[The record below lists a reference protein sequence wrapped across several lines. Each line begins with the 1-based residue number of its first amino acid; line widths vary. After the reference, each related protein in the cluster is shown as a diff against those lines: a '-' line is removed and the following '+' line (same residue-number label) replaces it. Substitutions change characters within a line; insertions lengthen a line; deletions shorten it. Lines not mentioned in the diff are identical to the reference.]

1 MAAELTMFVSKQKG
15 WNIIVLVLTSLFL
28 SLRNRTKTQPYPN
41 SHFGPDNK
49 PAAVNN
55 PRAHHSEPSSLRGSV
70 MLGQCRHQVPP
81 HWTVSDIFNDIM
93 R

>member
-55 PRAHHSEPSSLRGSV
+55 PRAQNSEPSSLRGSV
-70 MLGQCRHQVPP
+70 SCGASVGARCLLTGQFP
-81 HWTVSDIFNDIM
+81 IFLM
-93 R
+93 T

>member
-28 SLRNRTKTQPYPN
+28 SLRNWTKTQPYPN

-49 PAAVNN
+49 PADVNN
-55 PRAHHSEPSSLRGSV
+55 PPRAHYCEAVSCWASV
-70 MLGQCRHQVPP
+70 SARCWLHTGQFP
-81 HWTVSDIFNDIM
+81 IFLM
-93 R
+93 T

>member
-28 SLRNRTKTQPYPN
+28 SLRNWTKTQPYPN

-49 PAAVNN
+49 PADVNN
-55 PRAHHSEPSSLRGSV
+55 PPCAHYCEAVSCWASV
-70 MLGQCRHQVPP
+70 SARCWLAT

>member
-28 SLRNRTKTQPYPN
+28 SLRNQTKTQPYPN

-55 PRAHHSEPSSLRGSV
+55 PRAHYSEPSSLRGSAV
-70 MLGQCRHQVPP
+70 SCGASVGARCLLTGQFP
-81 HWTVSDIFNDIM
+81 IFLM
-93 R
+93 T